1 MKKQILSVI
10 GILAIAASIL
20 AGCSQNSA
28 DTDATTQTTTQA
40 TTKTVA
46 VNTTV
51 AETTTVSDESTTVS
65 TTVNKESAA
74 STTRAA
80 SKTTE
85 KKTSSTTAK
94 RTTKVAAKSTTKKTT
109 TKKQTTTKKKTTT
122 KKNVTAAEVQS
133 QVNAYIRSKGYTVD
147 TSLRPNNSGWSGEIS
162 GLQEDLNNGDT
173 LRNCKGYV
181 DIEIANGYPGMAL
194 YCYYQGN
201 DFYIL
206 YL

>member
-10 GILAIAASIL
+10 GILVIAASIL
-20 AGCSQNSA
+20 AGCSQNSS

-51 AETTTVSDESTTVS
+51 TETTTVSDESTTVS
-65 TTVNKESAA
+65 TTVNEGSAT

-85 KKTSSTTAK
+85 KKTSNTTAK
-94 RTTKVAAKSTTKKTT
+94 RTTKAVAKSTTKKTT

-147 TSLRPNNSGWSGEIS
+147 NSLNSGNSGWSGRIS
-162 GLQEDLNNGDT
+162 TRQDSLNDGTT
-173 LRNCKGYV
+173 LKNCKGYV

-194 YCYYQGN
+194 YCYYDGSYL
-201 DFYIL
+201 YIC